1 MCFTGP
7 AEIVGNVKSSLPDIK
22 NKRDCL
28 ALYESLMA
36 AHEHTVAVNL
46 VAKALIASV
55 NRTPIE
61 GSHKATALAA
71 YTKAHDIFA
80 AFSKMLYEKNQ
91 VFVSRYHLMAYL
103 KMTYPIVFNFL
114 RTSGLKPAR
123 EYEAWEKGGDM
134 K

>member
-1 MCFTGP
+1 MGK
-7 AEIVGNVKSSLPDIK
+7 VKSSLPDIK

-36 AHEHTVAVNL
+36 EHEHTVAINL
-46 VAKALIASV
+46 VAKALIASA

-61 GSHKATALAA
+61 GSHRATALAA
-71 YTKAHDIFA
+71 YTKAHDIFT
-80 AFSKMLYEKNQ
+80 AFSRMLYEKHQ
-91 VFVSRYHLMAYL
+91 VFVSRYHLMAQL
-103 KMTYPIVFNFL
+103 KTTYPLAFNFL

-123 EYEAWEKGGDM
+123 EYEAWKKGGDM